1 MISSRYSTTPS
12 IPVQQRWKGKERAVY
27 VGLDGRDEG
36 AGGED
41 GVVLSLTLVGTGVY
55 DA

>member
-1 MISSRYSTTPS
+1 MSFQAHNNTTTAMG
-12 IPVQQRWKGKERAVY
+12 WKGKERATY
-27 VGLDGRDEG
+27 VELDDRDEG

-41 GVVLSLTLVGTGVY
+41 GVVLSLSLVGTGVY